1 MEREL
6 VILIIMTWL
15 LLSQVRDAEIKQP
28 IPYVRSIHEV
38 FSKDELL
45 YMGREQ
51 LCE

>member
-6 VILIIMTWL
+6 VILIIMAWL

-38 FSKDELL
+38 FSEDELL